1 MKVKKLVIDTSAL
14 IQNVPLQNFT
24 DEVYT
29 IQEVVTE
36 VRDKATRNRLRTV
49 PYKFIFREPSAECYT
64 LVKNASIKCGDYNNL
79 SVVDLK
85 VLALA
90 VQMAKEAGMTVRED
104 LDEVKEAKVITGAEE
119 GEKSNVVMPGWGE
132 AEEAESEDDEVDAN
146 GDDGDVSEDEE
157 LVLTELIN
165 DFQKL
170 DQHLSDKSYIEGTE
184 SSLADYAV
192 FINIKS
198 EIDAKFKNATK
209 WYSQM
214 ESFKSDFQA
223 QLEEKKLEA
232 AAASGE
238 YWNDENALE
247 KDSGEENLENVEEND
262 VESEEEEED
271 NNDDDDGW
279 ITPANIK
286 AAKKQG
292 GAVGNSCYDD
302 PEDTELAA
310 ACATGDFSMQNV
322 LLKLGIPVI
331 SRDGMRVSQVRSWAL
346 RCATCGTTSHDMSI
360 IFCKSCGHRNLK
372 RVPFTVDAE
381 TGEKKYFLSKNKQL
395 KCLNLRGTIFDT
407 KKPKGGKHCTDVIL
421 SDGVKIN
428 YDRLSRKAM
437 RRQNM
442 AAGQGLDDADNP
454 FMMHDVSSRGFHL
467 GNFRSKK
474 YAIAGNEMTAQQLR
488 MGAHLGNNK
497 KSNKGKNRR

>member
-29 IQEVVTE
+29 IREVLTE
-36 VRDKATRNRLRTV
+36 VRDKNTRMRLRTV

-90 VQMAKEAGMTVRED
+90 VQMAKEAGMTIRED
-104 LDEVKEAKVITGAEE
+104 LDEVKEAKVITGAED
-119 GEKSNVVMPGWGE
+119 GEKSSEVMPGWGE
-132 AEEAESEDDEVDAN
+132 AAEEESDEDDEVDAN
-146 GDDGDVSEDEE
+146 GDASEEEE

-165 DFQKL
+165 DFEKL
-170 DQHLSDKSYIEGTE
+170 DQHLTDKNYIEGTE

-198 EIDAKFKNATK
+198 EIDEKFTNATR
-209 WYSQM
+209 WYKHM
-214 ESFKSDFQA
+214 ESLKSDFEVK
-223 QLEEKKLEA
+223 LEERKLEA

-247 KDSGEENLENVEEND
+247 KDSDEDNLENIEENED
-262 VESEEEEED
+262 ESEEEEEEED
-271 NNDDDDGW
+271 EDDGW

-421 SDGVKIN
+421 SDGVNIR
-428 YDRLSRKAM
+428 YDRLSKKAM

-442 AAGQGLDDADNP
+442 AAGQGLDDAENP

>member
-132 AEEAESEDDEVDAN
+132 AEEAESENDEVDAN

-271 NNDDDDGW
+271 NNDDDGW

-346 RCATCGTTSHDMSI
+346 Q
-360 IFCKSCGHRNLK
+360 IFVIYL
-372 RVPFTVDAE
+372 
-381 TGEKKYFLSKNKQL
+381 KQL
-395 KCLNLRGTIFDT
+395 KAIF
-407 KKPKGGKHCTDVIL
+407 L
-421 SDGVKIN
+421 
-428 YDRLSRKAM
+428 
-437 RRQNM
+437 
-442 AAGQGLDDADNP
+442 P
-454 FMMHDVSSRGFHL
+454 FL
-467 GNFRSKK
+467 
-474 YAIAGNEMTAQQLR
+474 
-488 MGAHLGNNK
+488 
-497 KSNKGKNRR
+497 